1 MVLKHRVKNDPSTY
15 KHPPHESL
23 PLVLVHRD
31 LVGFGMS
38 GTRPKHSGEVD
49 RRVPG
54 ETTVDGLCG
63 NVQFAVARHA
73 SNAG

>member
-1 MVLKHRVKNDPSTY
+1 MVLKYRVKNDPSTY
-15 KHPPHESL
+15 KHPAHESL
-23 PLVLVHRD
+23 SLVLVHRD
-31 LVGFGMS
+31 FVGFGMS

-54 ETTVDGLCG
+54 ETTIDGLCG